1 VAAATGDG
9 RLVVTVTPMP
19 GEDISLE
26 LYAAGARAGLLRSTL
41 DLEVEF
47 KED

>member
-1 VAAATGDG
+1 MVDD
-9 RLVVTVTPMP
+9 RLVVSVTPMP

-41 DLEVEF
+41 DL
-47 KED
+47 DIDIRAA